1 MDDYDKKLNPDVN
14 EIYLVLFEDT
24 SDSSGFLFIYVD
36 SITGDVIGCL
46 YTPEIKTNSKVAVE
60 LPTEAKITASDA
72 ERIAFEA
79 AKKARN
85 TVPYW
90 KDAEIKNMKCH
101 EAELT
106 NDRLNYVASL
116 DDYDKKLDP
125 DVYLVYSVQF
135 SSVPRYR

>member
-1 MDDYDKKLNPDVN
+1 LDDYDKKLNPDVN